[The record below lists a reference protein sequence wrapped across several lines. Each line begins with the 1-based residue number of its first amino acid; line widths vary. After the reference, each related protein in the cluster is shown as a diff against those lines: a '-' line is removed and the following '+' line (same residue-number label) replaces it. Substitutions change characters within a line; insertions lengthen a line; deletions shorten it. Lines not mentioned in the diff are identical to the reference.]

1 MSMIQ
6 LIDTIQRSIRT
17 NWSLPA
23 LSDFK
28 GTTMTYADTARRIAK
43 MHILFRAAGIRPGD
57 KVALCA
63 KNSAAWA
70 SAFLGTLTYG
80 AVVVISPL
88 PYAATR

>member
-1 MSMIQ
+1 MIQ

-43 MHILFRAAGIRPGD
+43 MHILFRAAGIRHGD

-63 KNSAAWA
+63 KKLCRMGFGLSRHPHLW
-70 SAFLGTLTYG
+70 GCGG
-80 AVVVISPL
+80 AYTS
-88 PYAATR
+88 